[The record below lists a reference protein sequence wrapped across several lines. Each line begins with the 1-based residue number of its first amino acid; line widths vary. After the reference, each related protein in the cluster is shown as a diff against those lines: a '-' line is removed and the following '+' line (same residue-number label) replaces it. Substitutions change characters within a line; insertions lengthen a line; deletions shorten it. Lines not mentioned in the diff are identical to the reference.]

1 MRILIKIGS
10 ALISSNNRIHYR
22 WLKSKVREIA
32 GLHRGGHEIVLVSS
46 GAVAAGMEIEGLTER
61 PRDTLQLQLL
71 SGVGQIKLMKYYKD
85 YFKPEHIRVAQI
97 LLTHH
102 NFSSRSEETTI
113 RTIID
118 AYLARGVVPVV
129 NENDMINK
137 EEVEFKPVFS
147 DNDILAA
154 LVAVR
159 ARVDL
164 LLILTDVDGLFR
176 ANPKRNA
183 HVEFIHEVRAID
195 GQIEAMAAREANPM
209 GLGGMA
215 SKVEAAKM
223 AAAEGIATIVSNG
236 RYPLGE
242 ILARRVRRTLFCPSG
257 GMSPETA
264 AWLAPTPGGAAT
276 RAACPAPP
284 QSLSSK
290 QT

>member
-1 MRILIKIGS
+1 
-10 ALISSNNRIHYR
+10 
-22 WLKSKVREIA
+22 
-32 GLHRGGHEIVLVSS
+32 
-46 GAVAAGMEIEGLTER
+46 
-61 PRDTLQLQLL
+61 
-71 SGVGQIKLMKYYKD
+71 VGQIKLMKYYKD
-85 YFKPEHIRVAQI
+85 YFKPERIRVAQI

-102 NFSSRSEETTI
+102 NFSSRNEETTI

-118 AYLARGVVPVV
+118 AYLKRGVIPVV

-183 HVEFIHEVRAID
+183 HVEFIDEVHAID
-195 GQIEAMAAREANPM
+195 REIEAMAAREANPL

-215 SKVEAAKM
+215 SKVQAAKI
-223 AAAEGIATIVSNG
+223 AASEGIPTIVSNG
-236 RYPLGE
+236 RYPLSD
-242 ILARRVRRTLFCPSG
+242 ILGRKVPRTLF
-257 GMSPETA
+257 
-264 AWLAPTPGGAAT
+264 APRDVVANLENGEAHVIQT
-276 RAACPAPP
+276 R
-284 QSLSSK
+284 
-290 QT
+290 